1 MDHGT
6 ITQNGQVEAVAVE
19 GDELRLQ
26 LSDLVAEC
34 ADQLLLSPLTY
45 VVCTERVH
53 RPVIA
58 LPVSDQRAH
67 AHDGVVDVLR
77 ELVAEDFTNVR
88 IALADKI
95 VRGREPGEVGH
106 SLQVPD
112 DDAWFHA
119 D

>member
-1 MDHGT
+1 MPLNVTSCGFSSA
-6 ITQNGQVEAVAVE
+6 ILSQNA
-19 GDELRLQ
+19 
-26 LSDLVAEC
+26 
-34 ADQLLLSPLTY
+34 ADQLLLGPLTY
-45 VVCTERVH
+45 VGCTERVH

-58 LPVSDQRAH
+58 LAVSDQRAD

-77 ELVAEDFTNVR
+77 ELVAEDLTNVR

-95 VRGREPGEVGH
+95 VGGREPGEVGH